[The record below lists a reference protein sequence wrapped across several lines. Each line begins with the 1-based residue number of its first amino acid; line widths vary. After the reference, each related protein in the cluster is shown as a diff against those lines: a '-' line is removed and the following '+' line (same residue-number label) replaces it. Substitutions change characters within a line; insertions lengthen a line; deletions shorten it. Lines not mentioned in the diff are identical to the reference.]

1 MPRSLRQT
9 HRSTRTSD
17 SFAAANRLPLA
28 AALSAPPAV
37 AAPAPSADTP
47 HAASPS
53 PPAFRLRHRGS
64 HESLLGPASEP
75 VHGTPPASSPDGP
88 GTPRTRSKDRS
99 LRQTP

>member
-28 AALSAPPAV
+28 AALSAPPAA
-37 AAPAPSADTP
+37 AAPAPSAGTP

-53 PPAFRLRHRGS
+53 LPAFRPRHKGS
-64 HESLLGPASEP
+64 HESLSDPTSEP
-75 VHGTPPASSPDGP
+75 AYGTPPASSPDGP
-88 GTPRTRSKDRS
+88 GTPQTRSKD
-99 LRQTP
+99 Q